1 MIEKENGGKPMSEA
15 KNTRDNVTFDSIED
29 AIYDLILGKPVIVVD
44 DENRENE
51 GDLIALAEKATP
63 EVINFMI
70 TEGRGLVCVPITEER
85 AQELDLPPMVA
96 RNTDYHGTA
105 FTVSVDHISTSTGI
119 SAYERSQTVR
129 SMIDPKSKPHEFRR
143 PGHIFPL
150 IAKKGGVL
158 RRAGH
163 TEAAVDLARMCG
175 SYPAGV
181 ICEVIKEDGTMA
193 RVPDLKLIAEKHNLK
208 FITIQD
214 LIRYRN
220 EKEKL
225 VQREVEVNMP
235 TDFGTFKAIAYTNF
249 VDNKEHVA
257 LVKGKIDPDKPTLV
271 RVHSECL
278 TGDVFHSHRCDCG
291 PQLEA
296 ALRAIDENGSGV
308 LLYMRQEG
316 RGIGL
321 INKLKAYK
329 LQEQGYDTVEA
340 NIKLGF
346 APDLRDYGV
355 GAQILKDLGVRSIRL
370 LTNNPRKI
378 AGLEG
383 YGLTIAERVPLQM
396 RENKDNAKY
405 LRTKKAKLGHL
416 LQFSDDRAEAGANKA
431 RNMKLIDKR

>member
-1 MIEKENGGKPMSEA
+1 MSEPA
-15 KNTRDNVTFDSIED
+15 IRFDSIED
-29 AIYDLILGKPVIVVD
+29 AIYDLILGKTVIVVD
-44 DENRENE
+44 DEHRENE
-51 GDLIALAEKATP
+51 GDFIALAEKATP

-70 TEGRGLVCVPITEER
+70 KEGRGLVCVPITEER
-85 AQELDLPPMVA
+85 AMELDLPPMVQ

-105 FTVSVDHISTSTGI
+105 FTVSIDHVSTTTGI
-119 SAYERSQTVR
+119 SAHERARTVQA
-129 SMIDPKSKPHEFRR
+129 MIDPKTKPQEFRR
-143 PGHIFPL
+143 PGHMFPL

-163 TEAAVDLARMCG
+163 TEAAIDLAKMCG
-175 SYPAGV
+175 SYPAAV

-193 RVPDLKLIAEKHNLK
+193 RVPDLRVIADQFGLKLI
-208 FITIQD
+208 TIKD

-225 VQREVEVNMP
+225 VRREVEANLP
-235 TDFGTFKAIAYTNF
+235 TDYGTFRAVAYTNEI
-249 VDNKEHVA
+249 DNKEHVA
-257 LVKGKIDPDKPTLV
+257 FVKGKIDPEKPVLV

-296 ALRAIDENGSGV
+296 ALHAIEANGSGV

-321 INKLKAYK
+321 INKLKAYV
-329 LQEQGYDTVEA
+329 LQEQGLDTVDA

-346 APDLRDYGV
+346 GPDLRDYGI
-355 GAQILKDLGVRSIRL
+355 GAQILKDLGIRSIRL

-383 YGLTIAERVPLQM
+383 YGLSIAERVPLQM
-396 RENKDNAKY
+396 KENEDNRNY
-405 LRTKKAKLGHL
+405 LRTKRAKLGHML
-416 LQFSDDRAEAGANKA
+416 KFADEQEPSPNL
-431 RNMKLIDKR
+431 